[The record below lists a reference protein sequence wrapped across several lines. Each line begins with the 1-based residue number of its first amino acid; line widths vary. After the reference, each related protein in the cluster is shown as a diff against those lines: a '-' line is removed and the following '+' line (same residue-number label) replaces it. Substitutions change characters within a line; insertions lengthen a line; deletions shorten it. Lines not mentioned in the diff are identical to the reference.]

1 MLACP
6 EQIEV
11 LGRLGVLILPAAA
24 AAAAAAAAS
33 DDENEN
39 ENDKADYQSPPDTK

>member
-24 AAAAAAAAS
+24 AAAAAAS
-33 DDENEN
+33 DDEN

>member
-24 AAAAAAAAS
+24 AAAAAS
-33 DDENEN
+33 DDEN